1 MITQLSET
9 FQVREF
15 VWNYKESKFLVTNVY
30 LHVINENINKG
41 IMFEIQNLEA
51 LKP

>member
-9 FQVREF
+9 FQVRKF
-15 VWNYKESKFLVTNVY
+15 VWNFKESEFSVSNVY
-30 LHVINENINKG
+30 LHAINEKIYKW

-51 LKP
+51 LKT